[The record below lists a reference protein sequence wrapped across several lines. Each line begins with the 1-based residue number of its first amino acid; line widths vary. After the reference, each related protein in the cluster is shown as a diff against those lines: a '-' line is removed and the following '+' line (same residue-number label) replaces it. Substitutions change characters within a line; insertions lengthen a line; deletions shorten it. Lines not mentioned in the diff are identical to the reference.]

1 MGTSS
6 DKINSA
12 LIGKNV
18 HSRVDAHFRS
28 IQEAGVGPMAPLVDE
43 TPSDG
48 ESVSPTNEIDR
59 EYNGQEYDKDDGE
72 ETETAPE
79 AEGEDDSITRC
90 ICDFLHDDGYMI
102 CCDKCLVWQHVVCM
116 GLDKNNIPD
125 EYLCEVCKPRPID
138 RKRAKA
144 LQSRK
149 RIEIPT
155 INTSSS
161 SDDDK
166 TRNKNNKKPRQPG
179 AMKKIL
185 D

>member
-1 MGTSS
+1 MGKSC
-6 DKINSA
+6 
-12 LIGKNV
+12 LP
-18 HSRVDAHFRS
+18 SRVEAHFRS

-43 TPSDG
+43 APSDSG
-48 ESVSPTNEIDR
+48 SASPNINDMNRADKELHDR
-59 EYNGQEYDKDDGE
+59 DDGE

-79 AEGEDDSITRC
+79 ADGEDDSITRY

-102 CCDKCLVWQHVVCM
+102 CCDKCYVWQHVVCM

-138 RKRAKA
+138 RKRAKS
-144 LQSRK
+144 LQAR
-149 RIEIPT
+149 RRNDFT
-155 INTSSS
+155 NVNNTSS

-166 TRNKNNKKPRQPG
+166 TRNQNNKKPRHQG

-185 D
+185 DR